1 MLIIILFLITGI
13 CLGFSIGK
21 ISALLKLNEG
31 ILTLTIYLVLFM
43 GALSTGMDDQIV
55 KSIDILGWPAFLL
68 IIAAITAGTLFC
80 RIFYKSLSNKLINS
94 KLYASNSGK

>member
-1 MLIIILFLITGI
+1 
-13 CLGFSIGK
+13 
-21 ISALLKLNEG
+21 
-31 ILTLTIYLVLFM
+31 M

-80 RIFYKSLSNKLINS
+80 RIFYKSFSNRLVNS
-94 KLYASNSGK
+94 KLYTSNGGK